1 VLQAR
6 TVSWRRRELRVIPHH
21 LTVNQA
27 IIFVERH
34 GYALLFFWVLAE
46 QSAIPI
52 PSAPLLLAAG
62 ALIRAG
68 RLNAVIAITC
78 CVAAALIADTLWFQ
92 LGRSRGRSILKLLCR
107 VSLEPDSC
115 VRQTENA
122 FVRYGMR
129 SLLVSKFI
137 PGLNAVAA
145 PLAGNSKASFG
156 EFLMWDAS
164 GTALWS
170 GAYFA
175 AGYLFSAQLELLL
188 AYGSRMGSSVL
199 LLVAAFFALWLVRK
213 YVQRRLFLRR
223 LRVDRITPE
232 ELQERLRDGEDLVVL
247 DLRSGVLEETGGIP
261 GAIRLSPE
269 ELSGR
274 AHEIPRDRE
283 IILFC
288 S

>member
-1 VLQAR
+1 
-6 TVSWRRRELRVIPHH
+6 VIPHH

-34 GYALLFFWVLAE
+34 GYSLLFFWVLAE

-68 RLNAVIAITC
+68 RLNAVVAITC